1 MENISAA
8 GTSAAREPA
17 GNAVPPCVSTRA
29 RELLDL
35 AVLKLLALS
44 LGVNAG
50 FQIVALSIALLSA
63 PHLHYIPEVG

>member
-17 GNAVPPCVSTRA
+17 LQAAPPCVATRA
-29 RELLDL
+29 HELLDL

-44 LGVNAG
+44 LGVNAAL
-50 FQIVALSIALLSA
+50 QIAAIGVALLSG